1 MSHWGFPSGK
11 QMELSWFTGT
21 LILQVG
27 TQAQVSHHNSR
38 SKKEQGHPGRRGETR
53 HFAPSSLFSRLEK
66 GPAHFVAS
74 HPHIKHDPVSTSAL
88 DLCALSFSVVVS
100 RLYFYF
106 IFWFPQ
112 AISTPTSSR
121 RSVGWL
127 RSAVLVAST
136 VVSCAAGLGRV
147 LPQPPKA
154 GSWLSSWHLFP
165 FCSNHWEWPLGVK
178 SPVAACSFAVFPHI

>member
-1 MSHWGFPSGK
+1 M
-11 QMELSWFTGT
+11 
-21 LILQVG
+21 QVG

-100 RLYFYF
+100 PSLFLF
-106 IFWFPQ
+106 HFL
-112 AISTPTSSR
+112 ISPGHQHTHFKQEVCGLAEIGGAGCQHCGKLCCRAGEGPASAPKGWELAQLLTS
-121 RSVGWL
+121 V
-127 RSAVLVAST
+127 
-136 VVSCAAGLGRV
+136 
-147 LPQPPKA
+147 
-154 GSWLSSWHLFP
+154 P
-165 FCSNHWEWPLGVK
+165 FLQ
-178 SPVAACSFAVFPHI
+178 